1 MSSMLMNGVCRMHGG
16 VFMSENKENESAL
29 TGNNLSVSKKSKEL
43 IDELREEYLGEGS
56 DW

>member
-1 MSSMLMNGVCRMHGG
+1 
-16 VFMSENKENESAL
+16 MSENKENESAL

-43 IDELREEYLGEGS
+43 IDELREEYLGEES